1 VKWRFGLIQLR
12 SVHIPWAK
20 KGICPGAISRAPA
33 KHSYLINQITM
44 WSHPC
49 GPAAKILTENDGE
62 LANRLTGRGRKTGRR
77 GIRETDGW
85 SADIR

>member
-1 VKWRFGLIQLR
+1 MRSVAGQTVKPRQSKEQRFPVKWRFGLIQLR

-49 GPAAKILTENDGE
+49 GPAAKSLTENDGE
-62 LANRLTGRGRKTGRR
+62 LAN
-77 GIRETDGW
+77 
-85 SADIR
+85 